1 MKNRKMGLIF
11 VILASIS
18 ISISAC
24 HSNDST
30 INKQIDEDCGKQIS
44 KSLSYINNFYFEKNP
59 IYLDSAL
66 LVLKG
71 IENKSLRYKNVIL
84 NDEVHVYFLKKDF
97 SAALS
102 TLNSI
107 SDSIYPFPSFKKVL
121 EFKIKAK
128 EAEINKNEKKQ
139 KECFYALII
148 IFQRYLDDNQQA
160 VESILRQADMNIIK
174 QSPNIDFVL
183 SEMFF
188 YKTKIQTMNKTI
200 SEIESFRKMNSGNLF
215 YFNELKRN
223 IKRNDGQAIGILLY

>member
-1 MKNRKMGLIF
+1 MKNKKVGLIF

-66 LVLKG
+66 VILKG
-71 IENKSLRYKNVIL
+71 VENKSSKYRNVIL
-84 NDEVHVYFLKKDF
+84 NDEAHVYFLKKDF
-97 SAALS
+97 SAALNI
-102 TLNSI
+102 LDAI
-107 SDSIYPFPSFKKVL
+107 PDSIYPFHSFKKVL

-128 EAEINKNEKKQ
+128 EAEINKNKVKQ
-139 KECFYALII
+139 RECYKILIS

-200 SEIESFRKMNSGNLF
+200 SEIELFRKRNSGNSF